1 MIAHDLL
8 IDPLISVR
16 IATDR
21 LAYTLPQV
29 LAALQRDAVEDF
41 PALQPHQQHAWY
53 AFLVQLAALVE
64 HAEGSLPGDEAA
76 WADAL
81 HRLGQVPSAWCL
93 IVSDRRL
100 PGFMQPPVGK
110 AKVNLREPT
119 PDCLSEL
126 PILAKNHDLKQER
139 IRNAALEHWIF
150 ELVTLQTMAGYGGG
164 AGRNNGIAR
173 MNGGLGNRP
182 CVGRVPSSRHG
193 QRWLRDVR
201 VLREWATKA
210 AQTYGFSEDG
220 HHLLWLVDWTT
231 DSSLALSECH
241 PYVLEVCRK
250 VRLEKAESG
259 VFAFRGGSV
268 GNRLAA
274 KPMKGLVGDPWT
286 PYGNEKS
293 LTLNGDG
300 FSYKRLHQL
309 LFEGE
314 INPSPAMAPREADA
328 ATMFLR
334 CWAMVRGQGQ
344 TEGVHQRWLEL
355 PEHVELTLSSLGGVE
370 SLGDVSKIR
379 IDQAKRAR
387 VNMLRPA
394 LMALLKPGSKPND
407 NRPFLQSQEA
417 RLEAWIDRAFF
428 PALWRD
434 FEVDEDTRDD
444 QWITALCAQ
453 ARETLEHAIAST
465 PLPAVHRYA
474 RIAAAEG
481 MFYGCRK
488 KQFPQVFDR
497 KKGAA

>member
-16 IATDR
+16 VATDR
-21 LAYTLPQV
+21 LAYTLPEV

-64 HAEGSLPGDEAA
+64 HAEGGLPADVSG
-76 WADAL
+76 WHDAL
-81 HRLGQVPSAWCL
+81 RRLGQVPSAWCL
-93 IVSDRRL
+93 IVTNRTL

-110 AKVNLREPT
+110 AKLGGAEAH
-119 PDCLSEL
+119 PDGLDVLVTS
-126 PILAKNHDLKQER
+126 KNHDLKRAR
-139 IRNAALEHWIF
+139 IQHAALEHWLF
-150 ELVTLQTMAGYGGG
+150 ALVTLQTMQGFL
-164 AGRNNGIAR
+164 GRGNYGIAR
-173 MNGGLGNRP
+173 MNGGFGNRP
-182 CVGRVPSSRHG
+182 CVGRAPSPRWG
-193 QRWLRDVR
+193 QRWARDV
-201 VLREWATKA
+201 A
-210 AQTYGFSEDG
+210 ALSEQRAALIEHYGFSTKG
-220 HHLLWLVDWTT
+220 HALLWLPSWAGTE
-231 DSSLALSECH
+231 SIALKDCD
-241 PYVLEVCRK
+241 PFVIEVCRR
-250 VRLEKAESG
+250 VRLEQTDAG
-259 VFAFRGGSV
+259 V
-268 GNRLAA
+268 LAA
-274 KPMKGLVGDPWT
+274 CGPSEAARLSAKDMLGLVGDPWT

-293 LTLNGDG
+293 LTLNADG

-355 PEHVELTLSSLGGVE
+355 PEHVELSFSSLGGVE

-379 IDQAKRAR
+379 IGQAKRAR

-394 LMALLKPGSKPND
+394 LMTLLKPGSKPND
-407 NRPFLQSQEA
+407 NRLFLQAQEA

-444 QWITALCAQ
+444 PWITALCAQ